1 MEDNTNNKSV
11 LSFPKRLRQAT
22 DAWDRHMKAPLANR
36 STMLQKWAS
45 NFYES
50 NAQYS
55 KPHTM
60 NMIDRGV
67 SIIVP
72 YLAMSNPGV
81 MVNTKFPEY
90 KHFAYSTQLAL
101 THWLQEFRFAHNCIR
116 PAVLHSMF
124 GMGITKTGIMK
135 EWEVEIKGLRHDVGQ
150 TYSDVVDETNLI
162 MDPSAR
168 IIDEAHFMGDRYMM
182 PTDMAKE
189 FFDSKHADHIRSSY
203 KLYGAGHPD
212 EISKDGHQNDTSRFL
227 KDYTRFRDYYL
238 PDEQVILTLT
248 DDDGYNR
255 ILNEVE
261 WDGPE
266 SGPYDFLGYK
276 WFLENSYPIPPA
288 WGWLDMDTIINII
301 INKLRAQAES
311 EKTVLAYE
319 SAASEDAERIANAG
333 DRQTVKVD
341 NIESLKPIEFSGI
354 NPEMYNWLQ
363 YIEGQYSLQGQNL
376 YTIGGRNSQAETLGQ
391 EQMLMANASKSL
403 DDMIDSVHAFVE
415 SILRKHAWYM
425 WTDPLIDIPVIKK
438 VPGFGDISE
447 RFVAPDREGE
457 FYDYTFSVKPYSM
470 QRMSPDVDF
479 QRTLQFLAQW
489 VLPTSQLAA
498 QQGAVLNVPEA
509 TKDLAQKFNIQ
520 NIDHWYDQAKP
531 LNAGLNPYSPDA
543 GSSNGQQDGRTGMMG
558 AGSRNINL
566 QQQQGAAGGQ
576 SSPVGNNLADQ
587 KKANNA

>member
-1 MEDNTNNKSV
+1 MDTKDATPAV
-11 LSFPKRLRQAT
+11 SFPKRLRRAT
-22 DAWDRHMKAPLANR
+22 DAWDRIQKVPLAHR
-36 STMLQKWAS
+36 STMLSRWAS
-45 NFYES
+45 NFFELG
-50 NAQYS
+50 AEYS
-55 KPHTM
+55 TPHTM
-60 NMIDRGV
+60 NLIDRAI
-67 SIIVP
+67 SILVP

-81 MVNTKFPEY
+81 IVNTKFPEH
-90 KHFAYSTQLAL
+90 KHLAYTTQLAL
-101 THWLQEFRFAHNCIR
+101 QHWLQEFRFANNCIR

-135 EWEVEIKGLRHDVGQ
+135 EWEIEIKGLRHDVGQ

-168 IIDEAHFMGDRYMM
+168 TVDEAHFMGDRYMM
-182 PTDMAKE
+182 PTDLAKE
-189 FFDSKHADHIRSSY
+189 FFDSKHADHIKSSY
-203 KLYGAGHPD
+203 QLYGSGSPD
-212 EISKDGHQNDTSRFL
+212 EISHNGRQNDTSRLL
-227 KDYTRFRDYYL
+227 KEYTRFRDYYI
-238 PDEQVILTLT
+238 PDEQVIITLT

-255 ILNEVE
+255 IINEVE

-276 WFLENSYPIPPA
+276 WFLEHSYPIPPA
-288 WGWLDMDTIINII
+288 WGWLDMDVIMNII

-319 SAASEDAERIANAG
+319 SQAGDDAERIANAG
-333 DRQTVKVD
+333 DRQTVRVD

-376 YTIGGRNSQAETLGQ
+376 YTIGGRNSQAGTLGQ

-403 DDMIDSVHAFVE
+403 DDMIDSVHNFVE

-425 WTDPLIDIPVIKK
+425 WTDPLIDIPVIKR
-438 VPGFGDISE
+438 VPGYGNISE
-447 RFVAPDREGE
+447 RFVSPDLDGD

-479 QRTLQFLAQW
+479 QRTLQFLSQW

-498 QQGAVLNVPEA
+498 QQGAMLNVPEA
-509 TKDLAQKFNIQ
+509 TKDLAQKFQIE
-520 NIDHWYDQAKP
+520 NIDHWYDQAAP
-531 LNAGLNPYSPDA
+531 QNAGMNPYSPDA
-543 GSSNGQQDGRTGMMG
+543 GSKNGQQDGRTGMMG
-558 AGSRNINL
+558 AASRNTNL
-566 QQQQGAAGGQ
+566 QQQQSAAGGQ
-576 SSPVGNNLADQ
+576 SSTVGNVLADG
-587 KKANNA
+587 KKTNNA